1 MFATEMEQREQA
13 IIRKC
18 EDLRH
23 SLSEKSTELSR
34 SQELYSKLKHR
45 VLQDQSPG
53 SAVGVGI
60 QPPNL
65 RAVAAQNNIRDN
77 AIRQSSYGRQGQIPG
92 HTASVGAGGP
102 VPDYFPS
109 SPKYPKASNAVGW
122 SRPAATHGLYTSTCL
137 SRPPLIFSS

>member
-1 MFATEMEQREQA
+1 MFVTEMEQREQA
-13 IIRKC
+13 LIRKC

-23 SLSEKSTELSR
+23 SLSEKSKELSR
-34 SQELYSKLKHR
+34 AQELYSKLKHR

-65 RAVAAQNNIRDN
+65 RAVAAQNNMRDN
-77 AIRQSSYGRQGQIPG
+77 AIHQPGYGRQGQIPT
-92 HTASVGAGGP
+92 HTASVGVGAA

-122 SRPAATHGLYTSTCL
+122 SRPAATHGLYTPICL
-137 SRPPLIFSS
+137 